1 MTDQI
6 ILQSILQILQG
17 KTNKQRP
24 LKQTNQ
30 DKNIFKYD
38 TKVPW
43 HQYL

>member
-17 KTNKQRP
+17 KTNKKRP

-30 DKNIFKYD
+30 DKNIFKI
-38 TKVPW
+38 
-43 HQYL
+43 